1 MLAIAHSKT
10 LYDVHNA
17 CNDKDLLPSWPGSG
31 NAVLPGLT
39 AALSLGCAAWKIARP
54 APRPACNSTS

>member
-17 CNDKDLLPSWPGSG
+17 CNDNDLLPSWPGGRERCPAWIYRGPVSG
-31 NAVLPGLT
+31 LRSLENCKTRSLPCL
-39 AALSLGCAAWKIARP
+39 
-54 APRPACNSTS
+54 